1 MNVVALRAPSAQTL
15 LRLGR
20 VSNLPTVWTNVIAG
34 TTIANTAASIV
45 DVALVGLAMTAF
57 YVGGMY
63 LNDFFDRDIDAR
75 ERPGRPI
82 HAGDI
87 SASAVSAIGFALLAV
102 GVALLARFGLLTV
115 ILGLALAGS
124 IVLYDAWHKG
134 NVFAPV
140 IMGLCRALVYLVTGA
155 AVSGEIRF
163 ALIAG
168 AMALATHVIGLTYAA
183 KQENL
188 NQVGRL
194 WPLAILAGP
203 LLLAAPGISSG
214 WLVVVG
220 CLVVRRGRY
229 RCRAPAGKAGCTRCR
244 ATRRFDADR
253 CDLPGRRVGCGTVRG
268 WDPARLHLRERVSPY
283 AAFSDGYS
291 GNVMQALVRSSGH
304 NGSGRADMAV
314 CDGFL
319 ALADEWISRA
329 ANENAVSWFRDTIER
344 IRHEIRR
351 R

>member
-1 MNVVALRAPSAQTL
+1 MNVVALQAPTAQAL

-34 TTIANTAASIV
+34 ATIANTAANIV

-63 LNDFFDRDIDAR
+63 LNDFFDRDVDAR

-87 SASAVSAIGFALLAV
+87 SARSVSAIGFALLAV

-155 AVSGEIRF
+155 VVSGEIRF

-168 AMALATHVIGLTYAA
+168 SMALATHVIGLTYAA

-220 CLVVRRGRY
+220 CLLLGAADIAAVRLLAK
-229 RCRAPAGKAGCTRCR
+229 RAAPDAVPR
-244 ATRRFDADR
+244 A
-253 CDLPGRRVGCGTVRG
+253 
-268 WDPARLHLRERVSPY
+268 VSMLI
-283 AAFSDGYS
+283 AAIC
-291 GNVMQALVRSSGH
+291 LV
-304 NGSGRADMAV
+304 D
-314 CDGFL
+314 
-319 ALADEWISRA
+319 ALAVVLYGGGILLACICASGYLLTRLFQT
-329 ANENAVSWFRDTIER
+329 VIPGT
-344 IRHEIRR
+344 
-351 R
+351 